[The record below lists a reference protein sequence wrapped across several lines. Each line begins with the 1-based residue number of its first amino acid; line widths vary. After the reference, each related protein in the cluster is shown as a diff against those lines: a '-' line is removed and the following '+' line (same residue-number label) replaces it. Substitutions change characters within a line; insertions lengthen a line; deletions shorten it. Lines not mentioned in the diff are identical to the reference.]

1 MMLNDPWRKKKGSRY
16 KFAVNIKQNGKI
28 KELGF
33 GDPNMEI
40 RRDNPKRRASFRA
53 RHKCSTATDRTTK
66 RFWSCKMWQKN
77 KTVTQV
83 LNQGRV

>member
-1 MMLNDPWRKKKGSRY
+1 MKLYDPYRKQKGSRY
-16 KFAVNIKQNGKI
+16 KFGVLIKQNGKT

-53 RHKCSTATDRTTK
+53 RHKCSTATDKTTR
-66 RFWSCKMWQKN
+66 RFWSCKMWEKN

-83 LNQGRV
+83 LKQGRV